1 VVKIVAI
8 SDTHTYH
15 DCIDLPP
22 GDILVHTGD
31 FSFQGNREEY
41 DKFVEWFAKQ
51 PHPHKVFIAGN
62 HDRILEREKL
72 PVPDGVYYLED
83 SAIEI
88 EGIKFYG
95 SPWQPEFF
103 NWAFN
108 LPRGRPLQEK
118 WAQIPEDT
126 QVLLTHGPPHKILD
140 QCPGGNVGC
149 EDLLERVLRLPK
161 LQYHMFGHIHESYGT
176 EVFGRTTFVNASICN
191 GRYAPT
197 RDPIVLEIE

>member
-1 VVKIVAI
+1 MKIVAI

-15 DCIDLPP
+15 DCIDLPA
-22 GDILVHTGD
+22 GDVLVHTGD
-31 FSFQGNREEY
+31 FSFRGNREEY
-41 DKFVEWFAKQ
+41 DSFVSWFAKQ
-51 PHPHKVFIAGN
+51 PHPYKVFIAGN

-72 PVPDGVYYLED
+72 PVPEGVCYLED
-83 SAIEI
+83 SALEI
-88 EGIKFYG
+88 EGVKFYG

-140 QCPGGNVGC
+140 QCSEGNVGC
-149 EDLLERVLRLPK
+149 EDLLERVLKLPNLK
-161 LQYHMFGHIHESYGT
+161 YHMFGHIHESYGT
-176 EVFGRTTFVNASICN
+176 TVFGRTTFVNASICN

>member
-1 VVKIVAI
+1 VKIVAI

-15 DCIDLPP
+15 DFIDLPA
-22 GDILVHTGD
+22 GDILVHMGD
-31 FSFQGNREEY
+31 FCLRGDRGEY
-41 DKFVEWFAKQ
+41 DKFVDWFVKQ
-51 PHPHKVFIAGN
+51 PHRYKVFIAGN

-95 SPWQPEFF
+95 SPWLPEFF

-118 WAQIPEDT
+118 WVQIPEDT

-140 QCPGGNVGC
+140 QCPGGSVGC
-149 EDLLERVLRLPK
+149 EDLLERVLHLPK

-176 EVFGRTTFVNASICN
+176 EVFGSTMFVNASICN
-191 GRYAPT
+191 GRYAPINA
-197 RDPIVLEIE
+197 PIVLEIE